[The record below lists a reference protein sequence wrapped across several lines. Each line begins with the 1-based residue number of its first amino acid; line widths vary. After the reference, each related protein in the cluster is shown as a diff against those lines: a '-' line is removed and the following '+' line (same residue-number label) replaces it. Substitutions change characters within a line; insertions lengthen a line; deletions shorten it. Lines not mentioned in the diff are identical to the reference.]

1 MQLHEYQRVATDFIL
16 DNPESALFL
25 DMGLGKTVI
34 SLTAIDELVYNR
46 FEVNKVLVV
55 APLRVARDVWSQ
67 EAALWPHLSQL
78 RVSRVLGN
86 PNQRRKALAAEADV
100 YVTNRENLVWLVEN
114 TKFDFD
120 MVVIDEL
127 SSFKNHNTLRFKAMM
142 QVRPDVCR
150 VVGLTGTPA
159 PNSLMDLWAPFRI
172 IDQGKR
178 LNQYIT
184 QYRNQYFLPD
194 KTNGHIVYSYR
205 LISGADKLIHN
216 KIKDITLSMQAVDY
230 LDLPERVDQVIKL
243 PMPNNVKVKYRE
255 LKKKYITRI
264 EGGRIDAGSAATLAN
279 KLLQLSSGAVYDD
292 KEEVRHLHDLKLD
305 ALQELVDESMG
316 KPLLIAYW
324 FEHELTRIKKR
335 FPNAKVLTSE
345 EDTAAWG
352 RGEYEL
358 ALIHPGSAGHGLNL
372 QHGGSVLVWFTPI
385 WSLELYQQ
393 TNARLHRQGQ
403 KNRVTV
409 HHLVL
414 DGTLDTR
421 VMDVLGDK
429 DATQKSLI
437 AAVRAEAK

>member
-1 MQLHEYQRVATDFIL
+1 
-16 DNPESALFL
+16 
-25 DMGLGKTVI
+25 
-34 SLTAIDELVYNR
+34 
-46 FEVNKVLVV
+46 
-55 APLRVARDVWSQ
+55 
-67 EAALWPHLSQL
+67 
-78 RVSRVLGN
+78 
-86 PNQRRKALAAEADV
+86 
-100 YVTNRENLVWLVEN
+100 
-114 TKFDFD
+114 
-120 MVVIDEL
+120 
-127 SSFKNHNTLRFKAMM
+127 MM
-142 QVRPDVCR
+142 RVRPNVCR

-409 HHLVL
+409 YHLVL